1 MGQLRL
7 VGFRQRRKRAP
18 DQGVDGVVG
27 FGMESASALGA
38 EDGVGAVAAIAIA
51 EVFPAIVLLFLEGI
65 ERCLEI
71 ERL

>member
-27 FGMESASALGA
+27 FGMESASTLGA

-51 EVFPAIVLLFLEGI
+51 AHHAEV
-65 ERCLEI
+65 
-71 ERL
+71 